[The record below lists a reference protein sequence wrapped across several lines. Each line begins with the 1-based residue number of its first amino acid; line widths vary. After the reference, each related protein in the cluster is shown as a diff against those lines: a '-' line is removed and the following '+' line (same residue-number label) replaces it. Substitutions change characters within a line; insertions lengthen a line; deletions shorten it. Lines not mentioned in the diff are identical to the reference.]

1 MKSKSRME
9 DLMKKKISKY
19 LVSSLVVSSLVTGAM
34 YSVTANAVQV
44 AYFPP
49 VPESWNVTVEGD
61 TVVYSSPVN
70 RKTQPTPSSI
80 VRFTYSKRTKGKD
93 AQNVIDDYVKNN
105 QCKEAKNLGK
115 GFYTASCPNISRDV
129 VVIGEV
135 NNMYTVE
142 ISGDYNTVST
152 NLINTYVNS
161 IVNGK
166 RTFDNRDIGEP
177 VNNQ

>member
-1 MKSKSRME
+1 MKNKIELKTRISRF
-9 DLMKKKISKY
+9 IS
-19 LVSSLVVSSLVTGAM
+19 SSLVLSSFLAGAS
-34 YSVTANAVQV
+34 YSLDATAVQV

-70 RKTQPTPSSI
+70 KTQPTPSST
-80 VRFTYSKRTKGKD
+80 VRFTYSKRTQGKD
-93 AQNVIDDYVKNN
+93 AKTVVDDYVSQN
-105 QCKEAKNLGK
+105 QCKEAKTLGK
-115 GFYTASCPNISRDV
+115 GFYTASCPNIGRDV

-152 NLINTYVNS
+152 NLINAYVNS

-177 VNNQ
+177 VNSNE

>member
-1 MKSKSRME
+1 MKNMIELKTRISRF
-9 DLMKKKISKY
+9 ISN
-19 LVSSLVVSSLVTGAM
+19 SLVLSSFLAGAL
-34 YSVTANAVQV
+34 YSLEATAVQV

-70 RKTQPTPSSI
+70 KTQPTPSSTI
-80 VRFTYSKRTKGKD
+80 RFTYSKRTLGKD
-93 AQNVIDDYVKNN
+93 AKKVVDDYVNLN
-105 QCKEAKNLGK
+105 QCKQAKTLGK
-115 GFYTASCPNISRDV
+115 GFYTASCPNIGRDV

-152 NLINTYVNS
+152 NLINAYVNS

-177 VNNQ
+177 VNSNE

>member
-1 MKSKSRME
+1 MKNMIELKTRISRF
-9 DLMKKKISKY
+9 ISN
-19 LVSSLVVSSLVTGAM
+19 SLVLSSFLAGAL
-34 YSVTANAVQV
+34 YSLEATAVQV

-70 RKTQPTPSSI
+70 KTQPTPNSTI
-80 VRFTYSKRTKGKD
+80 RFTYSKRTLGKD
-93 AQNVIDDYVKNN
+93 AKKVVDDYVNQN
-105 QCKEAKNLGK
+105 QCKEAKTLGK
-115 GFYTASCPNISRDV
+115 GFYTASCPNIGRDV

-152 NLINTYVNS
+152 NLINVYVNS

-177 VNNQ
+177 VNSNE

>member
-1 MKSKSRME
+1 MNN
-9 DLMKKKISKY
+9 KIKFDKRITKM
-19 LVSSLVVSSLVTGAM
+19 LGNSLVLSSFVFGAL
-34 YSVTANAVQV
+34 YSVTAQAVQI

-70 RKTQPTPSSI
+70 KTQPTPSST
-80 VRFTYSKRTKGKD
+80 VRFTYSKRTSGKD
-93 AQNVIDDYVKNN
+93 AKAVVDEYVNKN
-105 QCKEAKNLGK
+105 QCKEAKTLGK

-177 VNNQ
+177 INSND